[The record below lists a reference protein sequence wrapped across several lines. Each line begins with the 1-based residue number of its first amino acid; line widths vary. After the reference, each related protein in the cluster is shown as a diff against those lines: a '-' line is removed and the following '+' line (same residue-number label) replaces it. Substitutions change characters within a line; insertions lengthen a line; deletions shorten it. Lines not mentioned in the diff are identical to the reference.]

1 MKNTAANGYR
11 CPSYKCTLNHNVT
24 MSPYSA
30 LKKNPNGQSLPK
42 GRSGH
47 HLWLSRAVNN
57 LSVALQEVPN
67 MAHKEKL
74 TYILLSAILCFL
86 CAPSKI
92 YIPTLVAHNFME
104 MQFAWQGAKK
114 WPTKTSNRKY
124 FFSLLATFLR
134 TRFFS
139 LQFCLFFFS
148 FCGWVKCNLNGEILC
163 ELKRKCLGMCW
174 KGGDERQKKNG
185 TAFEPF
191 LSSRKWNRHKKSERD
206 GMNCGRGMGRQSAER
221 WGKFI

>member
-30 LKKNPNGQSLPK
+30 LKKYPNGQSLPK

-139 LQFCLFFFS
+139 LQFCLFFFV
-148 FCGWVKCNLNGEILC
+148 FVLWLGQMQFERWNFVRAKKKMPWNV
-163 ELKRKCLGMCW
+163 LKRRRRTAKEERNRIWALFIEQKVEQAQKERARWHELW
-174 KGGDERQKKNG
+174 K
-185 TAFEPF
+185 
-191 LSSRKWNRHKKSERD
+191 RD
-206 GMNCGRGMGRQSAER
+206 G
-221 WGKFI
+221 